1 MKRQTGIGLTIAVGV
16 ALVAIVLWLPRK
28 SADAEKLISSFPL
41 KQLTEVDDP
50 VEAAVQKVSSEN
62 PDGGYSCLCVHW
74 LKPNRPT
81 WMRWCGWESL
91 ASKAA
96 NWIRHVNAFR
106 KRIDI
111 GAGLTS
117 KQPGSL
123 AMLDMEEG
131 AYDRAVVGFETVMGE
146 DSTYANGLFFTA
158 RCYEAMGK
166 TEAALIR
173 YNEYLP
179 YAPDT
184 VVANRVQDFITRLE
198 FGTPAGTN
206 E

>member
-1 MKRQTGIGLTIAVGV
+1 MNRQTGIGVTIAVGV
-16 ALVAIVLWLPRK
+16 ALVATVLWLPRK
-28 SADAEKLISSFPL
+28 SADAE
-41 KQLTEVDDP
+41 QLSALPTEALASEDP
-50 VEAAVQKVSSEN
+50 VEAAVQKVSGANPMEGILALRALAEAEPPNVDAVVWLGIFGIQSGQMDKARERFSEALTLE
-62 PDGGYSCLCVHW
+62 PGHLEA
-74 LKPNRPT
+74 T
-81 WMRWCGWESL
+81 W
-91 ASKAA
+91 
-96 NWIRHVNAFR
+96 
-106 KRIDI
+106 
-111 GAGLTS
+111 
-117 KQPGSL
+117 QL

-198 FGTPAGTN
+198 FGTLAGTN

>member
-1 MKRQTGIGLTIAVGV
+1 MNRQTGIGLTIAVGV

-28 SADAEKLISSFPL
+28 SADAE
-41 KQLTEVDDP
+41 QLTALPTEAVAMDDP
-50 VEAAVQKVSSEN
+50 VEAAVQKVSGEN
-62 PDGGYSCLCVHW
+62 PMEGILALRALAESDPPNVDAVVW
-74 LKPNRPT
+74 LGIFGIQSGQLDKARERFSEALTLEPGHLEAT
-81 WMRWCGWESL
+81 W
-91 ASKAA
+91 
-96 NWIRHVNAFR
+96 
-106 KRIDI
+106 
-111 GAGLTS
+111 
-117 KQPGSL
+117 QL

>member
-1 MKRQTGIGLTIAVGV
+1 MNRQTGIGLTIAVGV

-28 SADAEKLISSFPL
+28 SADVE
-41 KQLTEVDDP
+41 QLTALPTEAAATDDP
-50 VEAAVQKVSSEN
+50 VEAAVQKVSGEN
-62 PDGGYSCLCVHW
+62 PMEGILALRALAESDPPNVDAVVW
-74 LKPNRPT
+74 LGIFGIQSGQLDKARERFSEALTLEPGHLEAT
-81 WMRWCGWESL
+81 W
-91 ASKAA
+91 
-96 NWIRHVNAFR
+96 
-106 KRIDI
+106 
-111 GAGLTS
+111 
-117 KQPGSL
+117 QL

>member
-1 MKRQTGIGLTIAVGV
+1 MNRQTGIGLTISVGV

-28 SADAEKLISSFPL
+28 SADAE
-41 KQLTEVDDP
+41 QLTALPTEAAATDDP
-50 VEAAVQKVSSEN
+50 VEAAVQKVSGEN
-62 PDGGYSCLCVHW
+62 PMEGILALRALAESDPPNVDAVVW
-74 LKPNRPT
+74 LGIFGIQSGQLDKARERFSEALTLEPGHLEAT
-81 WMRWCGWESL
+81 W
-91 ASKAA
+91 
-96 NWIRHVNAFR
+96 
-106 KRIDI
+106 
-111 GAGLTS
+111 
-117 KQPGSL
+117 QL

-166 TEAALIR
+166 TEAALFR

>member
-1 MKRQTGIGLTIAVGV
+1 MNQQTGIGLTIAVGV

-28 SADAEKLISSFPL
+28 SADAE
-41 KQLTEVDDP
+41 QLSALPTEAVATDDP
-50 VEAAVQKVSSEN
+50 VEAAVQKVSGEN
-62 PDGGYSCLCVHW
+62 PMEGILALRAMAESDPPNVDAVVW
-74 LKPNRPT
+74 LGIFGIQSGQFDKARERFSEALTLEPGHLEAT
-81 WMRWCGWESL
+81 W
-91 ASKAA
+91 
-96 NWIRHVNAFR
+96 
-106 KRIDI
+106 
-111 GAGLTS
+111 
-117 KQPGSL
+117 QL

-131 AYDRAVVGFETVMGE
+131 AYGRAVVGFETVMGE

-198 FGTPAGTN
+198 FGTTAGTN

>member
-1 MKRQTGIGLTIAVGV
+1 MNRQTGIGVTVAVGV
-16 ALVAIVLWLPRK
+16 ALVVLVLWLPRK
-28 SADAEKLISSFPL
+28 SVDAE
-41 KQLTEVDDP
+41 QLSALPTEAVATDDP
-50 VEAAVQKVSSEN
+50 VEAAVQKVSGAN
-62 PDGGYSCLCVHW
+62 PMEGILALRELAESDPPNVDAVVW
-74 LKPNRPT
+74 LGIFGIQSGQMDKARERFSDALMLDPGHLEAT
-81 WMRWCGWESL
+81 W
-91 ASKAA
+91 
-96 NWIRHVNAFR
+96 
-106 KRIDI
+106 
-111 GAGLTS
+111 
-117 KQPGSL
+117 QL

-158 RCYEAMGK
+158 RCYESMGK

-184 VVANRVQDFITRLE
+184 VVANRVQDFITRLK
-198 FGTPAGTN
+198 FGALAGTN

>member
-1 MKRQTGIGLTIAVGV
+1 MNRQTGIGLTIAVGV

-28 SADAEKLISSFPL
+28 SADAE
-41 KQLTEVDDP
+41 QLTALPTEAVATDDP
-50 VEAAVQKVSSEN
+50 VEAAVQKVSGEN
-62 PDGGYSCLCVHW
+62 PMEGILALRALAESDPPNVDAVVW
-74 LKPNRPT
+74 LGIFGIQSGQLDKARERFSEALTLEPGHLEAT
-81 WMRWCGWESL
+81 W
-91 ASKAA
+91 
-96 NWIRHVNAFR
+96 
-106 KRIDI
+106 
-111 GAGLTS
+111 
-117 KQPGSL
+117 QL

-198 FGTPAGTN
+198 FGTPVGTN

>member
-1 MKRQTGIGLTIAVGV
+1 MNRQTGIGLTIAVGL
-16 ALVAIVLWLPRK
+16 ALVAVILWLPRK
-28 SADAEKLISSFPL
+28 SADAE
-41 KQLTEVDDP
+41 QLTALPTEAVATDDP
-50 VEAAVQKVSSEN
+50 VEVAVQKVSGEN
-62 PDGGYSCLCVHW
+62 PMEGILALRALAESDPPNVDAVVW
-74 LKPNRPT
+74 LGIFGIQSGQLDKARERFSEALTLEPGHLEAT
-81 WMRWCGWESL
+81 W
-91 ASKAA
+91 
-96 NWIRHVNAFR
+96 
-106 KRIDI
+106 
-111 GAGLTS
+111 
-117 KQPGSL
+117 QL

-184 VVANRVQDFITRLE
+184 LVANRVQDFITRLE

>member
-1 MKRQTGIGLTIAVGV
+1 MNRQTGIGLTIAVGV

-28 SADAEKLISSFPL
+28 SADAE
-41 KQLTEVDDP
+41 QLTALPTEAVATDDP
-50 VEAAVQKVSSEN
+50 VEAAVQKVSGEN
-62 PDGGYSCLCVHW
+62 PMEGILALRALAESDPPNVDAVVW
-74 LKPNRPT
+74 LGIFGIQSGQLEKARERFSEALTLEPGHLEAT
-81 WMRWCGWESL
+81 W
-91 ASKAA
+91 
-96 NWIRHVNAFR
+96 
-106 KRIDI
+106 
-111 GAGLTS
+111 
-117 KQPGSL
+117 QL

-184 VVANRVQDFITRLE
+184 LVANRVQDFITRLE

>member
-1 MKRQTGIGLTIAVGV
+1 MNRQTGIGLTIAVGV

-28 SADAEKLISSFPL
+28 SADAE
-41 KQLTEVDDP
+41 QLTALPTEAVATDDP
-50 VEAAVQKVSSEN
+50 VEAAVQKVSGEN
-62 PDGGYSCLCVHW
+62 PMEGILALRALAESDPPNVDAVVW
-74 LKPNRPT
+74 LGIFGIQSGQVDKARERFSEALTLEPGHLEAT
-81 WMRWCGWESL
+81 W
-91 ASKAA
+91 
-96 NWIRHVNAFR
+96 
-106 KRIDI
+106 
-111 GAGLTS
+111 
-117 KQPGSL
+117 QL

>member
-1 MKRQTGIGLTIAVGV
+1 MNRQTGIGLTIAVGV

-28 SADAEKLISSFPL
+28 SADAE
-41 KQLTEVDDP
+41 QLTALPTEAVATDDP
-50 VEAAVQKVSSEN
+50 VEAAVQKVSGEN
-62 PDGGYSCLCVHW
+62 PMEGILALRALAESDPPNVDAVVW
-74 LKPNRPT
+74 LGIFGIQSGQLDKARERFSEALTLEPGHLEAT
-81 WMRWCGWESL
+81 W
-91 ASKAA
+91 
-96 NWIRHVNAFR
+96 
-106 KRIDI
+106 
-111 GAGLTS
+111 
-117 KQPGSL
+117 QL
-123 AMLDMEEG
+123 AMLDMEDG

>member
-1 MKRQTGIGLTIAVGV
+1 MNRQTGIGLTIAVGV

-28 SADAEKLISSFPL
+28 SADAE
-41 KQLTEVDDP
+41 QLTALPTEAVATDDP
-50 VEAAVQKVSSEN
+50 VEAAVQKVSGEN
-62 PDGGYSCLCVHW
+62 PMEGILALRALAESDPPNVDAVVW
-74 LKPNRPT
+74 LGIFGIQSGQLDKARERFSEALTFEPGHLEAT
-81 WMRWCGWESL
+81 W
-91 ASKAA
+91 
-96 NWIRHVNAFR
+96 
-106 KRIDI
+106 
-111 GAGLTS
+111 
-117 KQPGSL
+117 QL

>member
-1 MKRQTGIGLTIAVGV
+1 M
-16 ALVAIVLWLPRK
+16 WLPRK
-28 SADAEKLISSFPL
+28 SADAEQFTALP
-41 KQLTEVDDP
+41 TEAVATDDP
-50 VEAAVQKVSSEN
+50 VEAAVQKVSGEN
-62 PDGGYSCLCVHW
+62 PMEGILALRALAESDPPNVDAVVW
-74 LKPNRPT
+74 LGIFGIQSGQLDKARERFSEALTLEPGHLEAT
-81 WMRWCGWESL
+81 W
-91 ASKAA
+91 
-96 NWIRHVNAFR
+96 
-106 KRIDI
+106 
-111 GAGLTS
+111 
-117 KQPGSL
+117 QL

-131 AYDRAVVGFETVMGE
+131 AYDRAVIGFETVMGE

>member
-1 MKRQTGIGLTIAVGV
+1 MNRQTGIGLTIAVGV

-28 SADAEKLISSFPL
+28 SADAE
-41 KQLTEVDDP
+41 QLTALPTEAAATDDP
-50 VEAAVQKVSSEN
+50 VEAAVQKVSGEN
-62 PDGGYSCLCVHW
+62 PMEGILALRALAESDPPNVDAVVW
-74 LKPNRPT
+74 LGIFGIQSGQLDKARERFSEALTLEPSHLEAT
-81 WMRWCGWESL
+81 W
-91 ASKAA
+91 
-96 NWIRHVNAFR
+96 
-106 KRIDI
+106 
-111 GAGLTS
+111 
-117 KQPGSL
+117 QL

>member
-1 MKRQTGIGLTIAVGV
+1 MNRQTGIGLTIAVGV

-28 SADAEKLISSFPL
+28 SADAE
-41 KQLTEVDDP
+41 QLTALPTEAAATDDP
-50 VEAAVQKVSSEN
+50 VEAAVQMVSGEN
-62 PDGGYSCLCVHW
+62 PMEGILALRALAESDPPNVDAVVW
-74 LKPNRPT
+74 LGIFGIQSGQLDKARERFSEALTLEPGHLEAT
-81 WMRWCGWESL
+81 W
-91 ASKAA
+91 
-96 NWIRHVNAFR
+96 
-106 KRIDI
+106 
-111 GAGLTS
+111 
-117 KQPGSL
+117 QL

-166 TEAALIR
+166 TDAALIR

-184 VVANRVQDFITRLE
+184 VVDNRVQDFITRLE
-198 FGTPAGTN
+198 FNAHAGTN

>member
-1 MKRQTGIGLTIAVGV
+1 MNRQTGIGLTIAVGV

-28 SADAEKLISSFPL
+28 SADAEQLIALP
-41 KQLTEVDDP
+41 TEAVATDDP
-50 VEAAVQKVSSEN
+50 VEAAVQKVSGEN
-62 PDGGYSCLCVHW
+62 PMEGILALRALAESDPPNVDAVVW
-74 LKPNRPT
+74 LGIFGIQSGQLDKARERFSEALTLEPGHLEAT
-81 WMRWCGWESL
+81 W
-91 ASKAA
+91 
-96 NWIRHVNAFR
+96 
-106 KRIDI
+106 
-111 GAGLTS
+111 
-117 KQPGSL
+117 QL

>member
-1 MKRQTGIGLTIAVGV
+1 MNRQTGIGLTIAVGV

-28 SADAEKLISSFPL
+28 SADAE
-41 KQLTEVDDP
+41 QLTALPTEAVATGDP
-50 VEAAVQKVSSEN
+50 VEAAVQKVSGEN
-62 PDGGYSCLCVHW
+62 PMEGILALRALAESDPPNVDAVVW
-74 LKPNRPT
+74 LGIFGIQSGQLDKARERFSEALTLEPGHLEAT
-81 WMRWCGWESL
+81 W
-91 ASKAA
+91 
-96 NWIRHVNAFR
+96 
-106 KRIDI
+106 
-111 GAGLTS
+111 
-117 KQPGSL
+117 QL

-166 TEAALIR
+166 SEAALIR

-198 FGTPAGTN
+198 FGTPAGIN

>member
-1 MKRQTGIGLTIAVGV
+1 MNQQTGIGLTIAVGV
-16 ALVAIVLWLPRK
+16 AVVAIVLWLPRK
-28 SADAEKLISSFPL
+28 SADAE
-41 KQLTEVDDP
+41 QLSALPTEAVATDDP
-50 VEAAVQKVSSEN
+50 VEAAVQKVSGEN
-62 PDGGYSCLCVHW
+62 PMEGILALRAMAESDPPNVDAVVW
-74 LKPNRPT
+74 LGIFGIQSGQFDKARERFSEALTLEPGHLEAT
-81 WMRWCGWESL
+81 W
-91 ASKAA
+91 
-96 NWIRHVNAFR
+96 
-106 KRIDI
+106 
-111 GAGLTS
+111 
-117 KQPGSL
+117 QL

-131 AYDRAVVGFETVMGE
+131 AYGRAVVGFETVMGE

>member
-1 MKRQTGIGLTIAVGV
+1 MNRQTGIGLTIAVGV

-28 SADAEKLISSFPL
+28 SADAE
-41 KQLTEVDDP
+41 QLTALPTEAVATDDP
-50 VEAAVQKVSSEN
+50 VEAAVQKVSGEN
-62 PDGGYSCLCVHW
+62 PMEGILALRALAESDPPNVDAVVW
-74 LKPNRPT
+74 LGIFGIQSGQLEKARERFSEALTLEPGHLEAT
-81 WMRWCGWESL
+81 W
-91 ASKAA
+91 
-96 NWIRHVNAFR
+96 
-106 KRIDI
+106 
-111 GAGLTS
+111 
-117 KQPGSL
+117 QL

-131 AYDRAVVGFETVMGE
+131 AYNRAVVGFETVMGE

-179 YAPDT
+179 FAPDT

>member
-1 MKRQTGIGLTIAVGV
+1 MNRQTGIGLTIAVGV

-28 SADAEKLISSFPL
+28 SADAE
-41 KQLTEVDDP
+41 QLTALPTEAAATDDP
-50 VEAAVQKVSSEN
+50 VEAAVQKVSGEN
-62 PDGGYSCLCVHW
+62 PMEGILALRALAESDPPNIDAVVW
-74 LKPNRPT
+74 LGIFGIQSGQLDKARERFSEALTLEPGHLEAT
-81 WMRWCGWESL
+81 W
-91 ASKAA
+91 
-96 NWIRHVNAFR
+96 
-106 KRIDI
+106 
-111 GAGLTS
+111 
-117 KQPGSL
+117 QL

>member
-1 MKRQTGIGLTIAVGV
+1 MNRQTGIGLTIAVGV

-28 SADAEKLISSFPL
+28 SADAE
-41 KQLTEVDDP
+41 QLTALPTEAVATDDP
-50 VEAAVQKVSSEN
+50 VEAAVQKVSGEN
-62 PDGGYSCLCVHW
+62 PMEGILALRALAESDPPNVDAVVW
-74 LKPNRPT
+74 LGIFGIQSGQLDKARERFSEALTLEPGHLEAT
-81 WMRWCGWESL
+81 W
-91 ASKAA
+91 
-96 NWIRHVNAFR
+96 
-106 KRIDI
+106 
-111 GAGLTS
+111 
-117 KQPGSL
+117 QL

-184 VVANRVQDFITRLE
+184 VVANRVQDFNTRLE

>member
-1 MKRQTGIGLTIAVGV
+1 MNRQTGIGLTIAVGV

-28 SADAEKLISSFPL
+28 SADAE
-41 KQLTEVDDP
+41 QLTALPTESVATDDP
-50 VEAAVQKVSSEN
+50 VEAAVQKVSGEN
-62 PDGGYSCLCVHW
+62 PMEGILALRALAESDPPNADAVVW
-74 LKPNRPT
+74 LGIFGVQSGQLDKARERFSEALTLEPGHLEAT
-81 WMRWCGWESL
+81 W
-91 ASKAA
+91 
-96 NWIRHVNAFR
+96 
-106 KRIDI
+106 
-111 GAGLTS
+111 
-117 KQPGSL
+117 QL

>member
-1 MKRQTGIGLTIAVGV
+1 MNRQTGIGLIIAVGV

-28 SADAEKLISSFPL
+28 SVDAE
-41 KQLTEVDDP
+41 QLSVLPSEVVATDDP
-50 VEAAVQKVSSEN
+50 VEAAVQKVSGEN
-62 PDGGYSCLCVHW
+62 PMEGILALRALAESDPPNVDAVVW
-74 LKPNRPT
+74 LGIFGIQSGQFDKARERFSEALTLEPGHLEAT
-81 WMRWCGWESL
+81 W
-91 ASKAA
+91 
-96 NWIRHVNAFR
+96 
-106 KRIDI
+106 
-111 GAGLTS
+111 
-117 KQPGSL
+117 QL

-198 FGTPAGTN
+198 FGTAAGTN

>member
-1 MKRQTGIGLTIAVGV
+1 MNRQTGIGLTIAVGV

-28 SADAEKLISSFPL
+28 SADAE
-41 KQLTEVDDP
+41 QLTALPTEAVATDDP
-50 VEAAVQKVSSEN
+50 VEAAVQKVSGEN
-62 PDGGYSCLCVHW
+62 PMEGILALRALAESDPPNVDAVVW
-74 LKPNRPT
+74 LGIFGIQSGQIDKARERFSEALTLEPGHLEAT
-81 WMRWCGWESL
+81 W
-91 ASKAA
+91 
-96 NWIRHVNAFR
+96 
-106 KRIDI
+106 
-111 GAGLTS
+111 
-117 KQPGSL
+117 QL

-158 RCYEAMGK
+158 RCYEAMGN

>member
-1 MKRQTGIGLTIAVGV
+1 MNRQTGIGLTIAVGV
-16 ALVAIVLWLPRK
+16 VLVAIVLWLPRK
-28 SADAEKLISSFPL
+28 PADAE
-41 KQLTEVDDP
+41 QLTALPTEAAATDDP
-50 VEAAVQKVSSEN
+50 VEAAVQKVSGEN
-62 PDGGYSCLCVHW
+62 PMEGILALRALAESDPPNVDAVVW
-74 LKPNRPT
+74 LGIFGIQSGQLDKARERFSEALTLEPGHLEAT
-81 WMRWCGWESL
+81 W
-91 ASKAA
+91 
-96 NWIRHVNAFR
+96 
-106 KRIDI
+106 
-111 GAGLTS
+111 
-117 KQPGSL
+117 QL

>member
-1 MKRQTGIGLTIAVGV
+1 MNRQTGIGLTIAVGV

-28 SADAEKLISSFPL
+28 SADAEQFTALP
-41 KQLTEVDDP
+41 TEAVATDDP
-50 VEAAVQKVSSEN
+50 VEAAVQKVSGEN
-62 PDGGYSCLCVHW
+62 PMEGILALRALAESDPPNVDAVVW
-74 LKPNRPT
+74 LGIFGIQSGQLDKARERFSEALTLEPGHLEAT
-81 WMRWCGWESL
+81 W
-91 ASKAA
+91 
-96 NWIRHVNAFR
+96 
-106 KRIDI
+106 
-111 GAGLTS
+111 
-117 KQPGSL
+117 QL
-123 AMLDMEEG
+123 AMLDMEDG

>member
-1 MKRQTGIGLTIAVGV
+1 MNRQIGIGLTIAVGL
-16 ALVAIVLWLPRK
+16 ALVALILWLPRK
-28 SADAEKLISSFPL
+28 SADAE
-41 KQLTEVDDP
+41 QLTALPTEAVAADDP
-50 VEAAVQKVSSEN
+50 VEAAVQKVSGEN
-62 PDGGYSCLCVHW
+62 PMEGILALRALAESDPPNVDAVVW
-74 LKPNRPT
+74 LGIFGIQSGQLDKARERFSEALTLESGHLEAT
-81 WMRWCGWESL
+81 W
-91 ASKAA
+91 
-96 NWIRHVNAFR
+96 
-106 KRIDI
+106 
-111 GAGLTS
+111 
-117 KQPGSL
+117 QL

-131 AYDRAVVGFETVMGE
+131 AFDRAVVGFETVMGE

-184 VVANRVQDFITRLE
+184 MVANRVQDFITRLE

>member
-1 MKRQTGIGLTIAVGV
+1 MNRQTGIGLTIAVGV

-28 SADAEKLISSFPL
+28 SADAE
-41 KQLTEVDDP
+41 QLTALPTEAAATDDP
-50 VEAAVQKVSSEN
+50 VEAAVQKVSGEN
-62 PDGGYSCLCVHW
+62 PMEGILALRALAESDPPNVDAVVW
-74 LKPNRPT
+74 LGIFGIQSGQLDKARERFSEALTLEPGHLEAT
-81 WMRWCGWESL
+81 W
-91 ASKAA
+91 
-96 NWIRHVNAFR
+96 
-106 KRIDI
+106 
-111 GAGLTS
+111 
-117 KQPGSL
+117 QL

-198 FGTPAGTN
+198 FGTLAGTN

>member
-1 MKRQTGIGLTIAVGV
+1 MNRQTGIGLTIAVGV

-28 SADAEKLISSFPL
+28 SADAEKLT
-41 KQLTEVDDP
+41 QLPAAVTEVDDP
-50 VEAAVQKVSSEN
+50 VEAAVQKVSGEN
-62 PDGGYSCLCVHW
+62 PMEGILALRALAEADPPNVDAVVW
-74 LKPNRPT
+74 LGIFGIQSGQLDKARERFSEALTLEPGHLEAT
-81 WMRWCGWESL
+81 W
-91 ASKAA
+91 
-96 NWIRHVNAFR
+96 
-106 KRIDI
+106 
-111 GAGLTS
+111 
-117 KQPGSL
+117 QL

>member
-1 MKRQTGIGLTIAVGV
+1 MNRQTGIGLTIAVGL
-16 ALVAIVLWLPRK
+16 ALVAVILWLPRK
-28 SADAEKLISSFPL
+28 SADAE
-41 KQLTEVDDP
+41 QLTALPTEAVATDDP
-50 VEAAVQKVSSEN
+50 VEAAVQKVSGEN
-62 PDGGYSCLCVHW
+62 PMEGILALRALAESDPPNVDAVVW
-74 LKPNRPT
+74 LGIFGIQSGQLDKARERFSEALTLEPGHLEAT
-81 WMRWCGWESL
+81 W
-91 ASKAA
+91 
-96 NWIRHVNAFR
+96 
-106 KRIDI
+106 
-111 GAGLTS
+111 
-117 KQPGSL
+117 QL

>member
-1 MKRQTGIGLTIAVGV
+1 MNRQTGIGLTIAVGV

-28 SADAEKLISSFPL
+28 SADAE
-41 KQLTEVDDP
+41 QLTALPTEAAATDDP
-50 VEAAVQKVSSEN
+50 VEVAVQKVSGEN
-62 PDGGYSCLCVHW
+62 PMEGILALRALAESDPPNVDAVVW
-74 LKPNRPT
+74 LGIFGIQSGQLDKARERFSEALTLEPGHLEAT
-81 WMRWCGWESL
+81 W
-91 ASKAA
+91 
-96 NWIRHVNAFR
+96 
-106 KRIDI
+106 
-111 GAGLTS
+111 
-117 KQPGSL
+117 QL

>member
-1 MKRQTGIGLTIAVGV
+1 MNQQTGIGLTIAVGV

-28 SADAEKLISSFPL
+28 SADAE
-41 KQLTEVDDP
+41 QLSALPTEAAATVDP
-50 VEAAVQKVSSEN
+50 VEAAVQKVSGEN
-62 PDGGYSCLCVHW
+62 PMEGILALRALAETDPPNVDAVVW
-74 LKPNRPT
+74 LGIFGIQSGQFDKARERFSEALTLEPGHLEAT
-81 WMRWCGWESL
+81 W
-91 ASKAA
+91 
-96 NWIRHVNAFR
+96 
-106 KRIDI
+106 
-111 GAGLTS
+111 
-117 KQPGSL
+117 QL

-131 AYDRAVVGFETVMGE
+131 AYGRAVVGFETVMGE

>member
-1 MKRQTGIGLTIAVGV
+1 MNRQTGIGLTIAVGL
-16 ALVAIVLWLPRK
+16 ALVALILWLPRK
-28 SADAEKLISSFPL
+28 SADAE
-41 KQLTEVDDP
+41 QLTALPTEAVAADDP
-50 VEAAVQKVSSEN
+50 VEAAVQKVSGEN
-62 PDGGYSCLCVHW
+62 PMEGILALRALAESDPPNVDAVVW
-74 LKPNRPT
+74 LGIFGIQSGQLDKARERFSEALTLESGHLEAT
-81 WMRWCGWESL
+81 W
-91 ASKAA
+91 
-96 NWIRHVNAFR
+96 
-106 KRIDI
+106 
-111 GAGLTS
+111 
-117 KQPGSL
+117 QL

-184 VVANRVQDFITRLE
+184 LVANRVQDFITRLE
-198 FGTPAGTN
+198 FGRPAGTN

>member
-1 MKRQTGIGLTIAVGV
+1 MNRQTGIGLTIAVGV

-28 SADAEKLISSFPL
+28 SADAER
-41 KQLTEVDDP
+41 LTALPTEAVATDDP
-50 VEAAVQKVSSEN
+50 VEAAVQKVSGEN
-62 PDGGYSCLCVHW
+62 PMEGILALRALAESDPPNVDAVVW
-74 LKPNRPT
+74 LGIFGIQSGQLDKARERFSEALTLEPGHLEAT
-81 WMRWCGWESL
+81 W
-91 ASKAA
+91 
-96 NWIRHVNAFR
+96 
-106 KRIDI
+106 
-111 GAGLTS
+111 
-117 KQPGSL
+117 QL